1 MLMHHSAEEYGAAA
15 GRARDWAEPKL
26 QQIIDSGKEKLGETL
41 SVIENSQPKD
51 AWVGSAAL
59 NFGADERGFGVQF
72 GEREHTPFHDH
83 ALLQLTD
90 RAGMPSGR
98 KMIDWLNS
106 EPEGPKWLADL
117 MNIKYARQEG
127 KKYLVRTVNDQ
138 VRGFLSN
145 RYLPLQSP
153 PILRSF
159 LEGVAYHGAMPV
171 RARAFDTKFYVKVIL
186 PHILEPLPGE
196 VVLFGLSLRN
206 SDYGDGKLEIAGFI
220 HRLRCTNL
228 MMTEDGFSR
237 VHLGAAIGD
246 NIEFS
251 RKTVELQTEAA
262 CSATKDIVR
271 NVFAP
276 EYVKDKVERIK
287 ALAEENVDADNVIE
301 GLRKASK
308 LTKDEAKQVKE
319 LYTSAD
325 VEALPQGQN
334 KWRLSNA
341 LSLFAQKTEPDRELE
356 LEKLAGEVAGVQQAA
371 ERREN

>member
-1 MLMHHSAEEYGAAA
+1 MLMHHGAVEYGAAA
-15 GRARDWAEPKL
+15 ERAKDWANAKL
-26 QQIIDSGKEKLGETL
+26 ETIINSGKERLGETL
-41 SVIENSQPKD
+41 QVIEDSQPRD

-98 KMIDWLNS
+98 KMINWLNS
-106 EPEGPKWLADL
+106 EPEGPRWLADL
-117 MNIKYARQEG
+117 MNVKYARQEK

-153 PILRSF
+153 PIVKSF
-159 LEGVAYHGAMPV
+159 LEGVAAYGAMPV
-171 RARAFDTKFYVKVIL
+171 KAQAFDTKFYVKTIL

-237 VHLGAAIGD
+237 VHLGAAIGE

-251 RKTVELQTEAA
+251 RKTIELQTEAA

-271 NVFAP
+271 NVFEP
-276 EYVKDKVERIK
+276 SYVKDKVERIK
-287 ALAEENVDADNVIE
+287 ALASENVDADNVIE

-319 LYTSAD
+319 LYSSAD
-325 VEALPQGQN
+325 VENLPAGQN
-334 KWRLSNA
+334 KWRLSNT
-341 LSLFAQKTEPDRELE
+341 LSLFGQRSEPERELE
-356 LEKLAGEVAGVQQAA
+356 LEVLAGDVAGLTK
-371 ERREN
+371 N